1 MPRGRGARRGNRG
14 ARTRGAGRDE
24 DANRRGAARGE
35 NENRRGAGR
44 GGNVN
49 RRAAGLGQNEDRP
62 GAARPA
68 GPRLR
73 GRSRSPLRQR
83 PAPRDSSPPTLHR
96 RTPDSSEPSSDEEQP
111 NEQQQQPQPHPPPED
126 SIQTRL
132 DSINAR
138 LDSFIPLLSN
148 APAQPLIA
156 LPGQS
161 VPSAALGAPP
171 ASEVAATEQ
180 IQQRIVQGAM
190 PGEIQPQTK
199 FLGSTIDNDLRVK
212 IKQAAFIDLP
222 LLKKS
227 SYESKEG
234 STTKLKQPKNF
245 EEWLELFLIFA
256 TIRTTYFPQDAPHL
270 FTYITPI
277 KDLSRK
283 QQGLVWR
290 DYDVEFRRL
299 KSVDSTLSWLKI
311 DTDVLFTIPTHP
323 DQPPPTQSQSKLNP
337 PPPRQPFPASGGP
350 PPTDACLPFYF
361 GGWCS
366 TIRSCTNKHLCAN
379 CGNKGHSFHNCYA
392 LKKSSRSTSI
402 ATSD

>member
-1 MPRGRGARRGNRG
+1 MPRRGARRGNRG
-14 ARTRGAGRDE
+14 ARTRGAGRVE
-24 DANRRGAARGE
+24 DANPRRAARGE
-35 NENRRGAGR
+35 NENGRGAGR
-44 GGNVN
+44 
-49 RRAAGLGQNEDRP
+49 RRNEDRP
-62 GAARPA
+62 GVARPA
-68 GPRLR
+68 GARLR
-73 GRSRSPLRQR
+73 GRSRSPVRR
-83 PAPRDSSPPTLHR
+83 PAPREPSPPTLHR

-111 NEQQQQPQPHPPPED
+111 NKQQQPQPHPPPEE

-132 DSINAR
+132 DSINAQ

-161 VPSAALGAPP
+161 APSAALGAPP
-171 ASEVAATEQ
+171 ASEAAATDP
-180 IQQRIVQGAM
+180 IQQMIVQGAM

-199 FLGSTIDNDLRVK
+199 FLGSTIDNDLRDK
-212 IKQAAFIDLP
+212 IKKAAFIDLP

-227 SYESKEG
+227 SYEIREG

-270 FTYITPI
+270 FTYITRI
-277 KDLSRK
+277 RDLSKK

-290 DYDVEFRRL
+290 DYDLEFRRL

-323 DQPPPTQSQSKLNP
+323 DQPPPTQNVNKFNP
-337 PPPRQPFPASGGP
+337 PPPRQPFPSAGGS

-366 TIRSCTNKHLCAN
+366 TIRSCTNKHICAN
-379 CGNKGHSFHNCYA
+379 CGNKGHSYHNCYA
-392 LKKSSRSTSI
+392 LKNSSRSSK
-402 ATSD
+402 SNPRK